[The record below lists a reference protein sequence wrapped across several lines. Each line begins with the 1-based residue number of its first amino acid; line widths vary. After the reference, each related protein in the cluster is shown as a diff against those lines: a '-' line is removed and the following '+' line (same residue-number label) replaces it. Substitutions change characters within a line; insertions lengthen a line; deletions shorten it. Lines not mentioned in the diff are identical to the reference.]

1 MAEAETKEYF
11 STSLCLYYLTIE
23 KTLFSCH
30 ILLAGGRAVLLLLCH
45 GAVLELNIL
54 IG

>member
-23 KTLFSCH
+23 KT
-30 ILLAGGRAVLLLLCH
+30 IVLLPH
-45 GAVLELNIL
+45 FTGRR
-54 IG
+54 